1 MMVKPI
7 DSYKQV
13 SLSQEVTAYQ
23 TVKLLLDGAIERVVL
38 AQLAQRQTNP
48 GLRGEAVSGTISI
61 ISVLQSSLDKDLG
74 GELAQNLDHLYDYIN
89 RRLVG
94 VALDDAPRRLEEVQ
108 ALLTQIRDAWVEIG
122 PEVEPAP
129 TETSPS

>member
-1 MMVKPI
+1 MAKPI

-13 SLSQEVTAYQ
+13 SVSQEVTAYQ

-48 GLRGEAVSGTISI
+48 GLRGEAVSSTISI
-61 ISVLQSSLDKDLG
+61 ISALQSGLDKNLG
-74 GELAQNLDHLYDYIN
+74 GELAQNLDNLYDYIN

-94 VALDDAPRRLEEVQ
+94 VALDDTPRRLEEVQ
-108 ALLTQIRDAWVEIG
+108 VLLTQIRDAWVEIG
-122 PEVEPAP
+122 VEVEPAP
-129 TETSPS
+129 TEASHS